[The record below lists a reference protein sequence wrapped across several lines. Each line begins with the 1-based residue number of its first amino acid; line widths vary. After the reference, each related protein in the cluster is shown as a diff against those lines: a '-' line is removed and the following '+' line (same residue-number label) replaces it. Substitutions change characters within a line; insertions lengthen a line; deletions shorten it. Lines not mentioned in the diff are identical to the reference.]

1 MKKFIIILILS
12 VIAIYTAS
20 SQDLDSVKC
29 VATEI
34 AIEDFLN
41 CRLCDESNV
50 FIIGYSTK
58 INSRRQLEIWI
69 MRVIEDEEKFVVDPA
84 IGFLREHSYRR
95 CVEREG
101 KLFYWRS
108 DTMTQEDFELLDK
121 YGMLYYAKDS
131 IDYEMKLWEYMPNNH
146 DDIEAAQYFFCPSN
160 LKHYKRIIDIYP
172 TTVKLRS
179 RI

>member
-1 MKKFIIILILS
+1 MM
-12 VIAIYTAS
+12 VTYTAS
-20 SQDLDSVKC
+20 SQDLDSVRC

-34 AIEDFLN
+34 AIDDFLS

-50 FIIGYSTK
+50 FIIDNSTK
-58 INSRRQLEIWI
+58 INSRRQLEIHI

-95 CVEREG
+95 CVERGE
-101 KLFYWRS
+101 KLFYWCS
-108 DTMTQEDFELLDK
+108 DTMTQEDFELLEK

-131 IDYEMKLWEYMPNNH
+131 IDYELKLWEYLPNNH

-160 LKHYKRIIDIYP
+160 PKHYKRIIDIYP
-172 TTVKLRS
+172 RTVKLRC
-179 RI
+179 RK